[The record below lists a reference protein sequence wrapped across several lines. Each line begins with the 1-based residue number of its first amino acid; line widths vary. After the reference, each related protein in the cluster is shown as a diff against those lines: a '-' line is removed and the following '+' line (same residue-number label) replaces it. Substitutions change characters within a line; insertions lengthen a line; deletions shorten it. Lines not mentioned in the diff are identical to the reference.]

1 MNKYK
6 KLWQDYYDQ
15 VVSLDGLEQQV
26 EQAEHVSQLQR
37 YINYKMKPIYQ
48 SDKASQLWFVTPEQK
63 YQYQK
68 IIDTLILQRKSKG
81 YTIESLA
88 MTIGTDTKTLGDWER
103 KVKEPRLFN
112 LLCWCE
118 ALQVYLNVQLNDG
131 EF

>member
-1 MNKYK
+1 M
-6 KLWQDYYDQ
+6 
-15 VVSLDGLEQQV
+15 
-26 EQAEHVSQLQR
+26 
-37 YINYKMKPIYQ
+37 
-48 SDKASQLWFVTPEQK
+48 TPEQK

-88 MTIGTDTKTLGDWER
+88 MTIGTDTKTLGDCER

>member
-1 MNKYK
+1 M
-6 KLWQDYYDQ
+6 
-15 VVSLDGLEQQV
+15 
-26 EQAEHVSQLQR
+26 
-37 YINYKMKPIYQ
+37 
-48 SDKASQLWFVTPEQK
+48 TPEQK

-118 ALQVYLNVQLNDG
+118 ALQIYLNAQLNDG

>member
-1 MNKYK
+1 M
-6 KLWQDYYDQ
+6 
-15 VVSLDGLEQQV
+15 
-26 EQAEHVSQLQR
+26 
-37 YINYKMKPIYQ
+37 
-48 SDKASQLWFVTPEQK
+48 TPEQK

-68 IIDTLILQRKSKG
+68 IIDTLILRRKSKG